1 MKKNVTAK
9 DIAKLCGVSQATVS
23 YVINNRQ
30 NQKISEETRRKVL
43 DAVEALHYYPNASA
57 KSMRTKNCTSIGIVC
72 AKDYSR
78 QAFLNAFTGI
88 SQYLSQIDYTITIF
102 NEMDDIDSSPDYV
115 KSYYSNVIDG
125 LIFISNDDHA
135 AFTKPADENHI
146 PYVVICM
153 DGVFSKKTPFPH
165 AFEYALQEC
174 ASFCLEKGIRE
185 VRYFSISNDGLLVN
199 NKYPLFESLLRR
211 TAPNCHLEHVIC
223 PIKDRDLIHLQQFL
237 AKYMENRSFDLAI
250 SQNYDIGL
258 LLQREILKTGFSIPQ
273 RIRHI
278 FLNEVNFYEMDY
290 PSISGIDI
298 PYDQMA
304 EYAAKLLLA
313 MIENRE
319 SEFTYQEFKC
329 RLIQRETTL

>member
-1 MKKNVTAK
+1 MQVGT
-9 DIAKLCGVSQATVS
+9 
-23 YVINNRQ
+23 
-30 NQKISEETRRKVL
+30 
-43 DAVEALHYYPNASA
+43 YP
-57 KSMRTKNCTSIGIVC
+57 
-72 AKDYSR
+72 
-78 QAFLNAFTGI
+78 
-88 SQYLSQIDYTITIF
+88 
-102 NEMDDIDSSPDYV
+102 
-115 KSYYSNVIDG
+115 
-125 LIFISNDDHA
+125 IFISNDDHA

-174 ASFCLEKGIRE
+174 ASFCLEKGIHE

-298 PYDQMA
+298 PYDQMG

-319 SEFTYQEFKC
+319 SEFTYQEFRC

>member
-1 MKKNVTAK
+1 M
-9 DIAKLCGVSQATVS
+9 
-23 YVINNRQ
+23 
-30 NQKISEETRRKVL
+30 
-43 DAVEALHYYPNASA
+43 
-57 KSMRTKNCTSIGIVC
+57 
-72 AKDYSR
+72 
-78 QAFLNAFTGI
+78 
-88 SQYLSQIDYTITIF
+88 
-102 NEMDDIDSSPDYV
+102 
-115 KSYYSNVIDG
+115 
-125 LIFISNDDHA
+125 
-135 AFTKPADENHI
+135 
-146 PYVVICM
+146 
-153 DGVFSKKTPFPH
+153 
-165 AFEYALQEC
+165 
-174 ASFCLEKGIRE
+174 
-185 VRYFSISNDGLLVN
+185 RYFSISNDGLLVN

-237 AKYMENRSFDLAI
+237 VKYMENRSFDLAI

-298 PYDQMA
+298 PYDQMG